1 MERPAGPSPGGRGR
15 AHSDLTSYGR
25 SSHGAIVS
33 TSEQLASAS
42 ASGIAA
48 AYAHIERLDKAEALA
63 EVDQALAQYRIPPV
77 RRTAV
82 LTEAAAV
89 YVRPREAD
97 WWYGEALDLLVEAGA
112 DRELAERIRDDRP
125 PGLFG
130 R

>member
-33 TSEQLASAS
+33 TSEQLAAAS

-48 AYAHIERLDKAEALA
+48 GYAHIGRLSKAEALA
-63 EVDQALAQYRIPPV
+63 EVDQALDEHRVPAA
-77 RRTAV
+77 RRREV
-82 LTEAAAV
+82 LSQAAAG
-89 YVRPREAD
+89 YTRPRDVD
-97 WWYGEALDLLVEAGA
+97 WWYAEALDLLVEAGA
-112 DRELAERIRDDRP
+112 DRERAKQIRAARP
-125 PGLFG
+125 SGLFG